1 MKDLPMFTT
10 ENGVVSLTLQE
21 IPYCKVAYITVH
33 STTDLKAL
41 LAECADFC
49 KAVGAER
56 VYACGCDLIDY
67 PLYTEVWEMSA
78 VRSKLPQTD
87 ARLCPVN
94 ADSLQTFL
102 EIYRKKMKDVPT
114 AAYLTTEKGRQL
126 VQKGNCYFVHK
137 NDALIGI
144 GVAGEGK
151 IQSVASLVPG
161 GGKDVVLA
169 LCDRLSSQ
177 RISLE
182 VASENRKAVSL
193 YESLGFSKE
202 KVRNTWYKI
211 L

>member
-1 MKDLPMFTT
+1 
-10 ENGVVSLTLQE
+10 
-21 IPYCKVAYITVH
+21 
-33 STTDLKAL
+33 
-41 LAECADFC
+41 
-49 KAVGAER
+49 
-56 VYACGCDLIDY
+56 
-67 PLYTEVWEMSA
+67 
-78 VRSKLPQTD
+78 
-87 ARLCPVN
+87 
-94 ADSLQTFL
+94 
-102 EIYRKKMKDVPT
+102 MKDVPV
-114 AAYLTTEKGRQL
+114 AAYLTTENGRQL
-126 VQKGNCYFVHK
+126 VQKGNCYFVHR

-161 GGKDVVLA
+161 GGKNAVLA